1 MIWRPLADI
10 PKLTMRSIIR
20 FLNHLTHHQA
30 RTDRLNSDKNYS
42 LAAIIYSNNEDITEL
57 NLSLS
62 GN

>member
-1 MIWRPLADI
+1 MIWRPSADI

-30 RTDRLNSDKNYS
+30 RTDRLNSDKNHS
-42 LAAIIYSNNEDITEL
+42 LAAIIYSNNEATTKL

-62 GN
+62 SN